1 MAEFDGILFSDLH
14 LSPDTPGLNSLF
26 DAFVERV
33 AGTPEIACLGDLSE
47 YWIGYKHL
55 QTDFGRHV
63 NSQMQRLAAESR
75 RAIWVPGN
83 RDFLFSWQAGESGW
97 QVCRNVYE
105 GDFCGRRVAFEHGDR
120 FCTLDREYQRFRM
133 WFRRLPW
140 RLMNLMISAE
150 RGHRM
155 AKDMRGKSKGAI
167 ARKNPSAFGIQDGPV
182 QRLVSR
188 GAEVIVCG
196 HVHTPFAREYEGGGK
211 KGTLHVM
218 GDWHENSAV
227 VCTVKEGRFRLMK
240 FDGEGFKPFEAPEV
254 QEVYSEREA

>member
-1 MAEFDGILFSDLH
+1 MTEFDGILFSDVH
-14 LSPDTPGLNSLF
+14 LSPDTPRVNALF

-33 AGTPEIACLGDLSE
+33 AGTPQIACLGDLTE
-47 YWIGYKHL
+47 YWIGTKHL
-55 QTDFGRHV
+55 RNDFGRHV
-63 NSQMQRLAAESR
+63 NAQMQRLAHEAQ

-83 RDFLFSWQAGESGW
+83 RDFLFSWQAPTAGW

-140 RLMNLMISAE
+140 RFMNLLISAE

-167 ARKNPSAFGIQDGPV
+167 ARKNPSAFGIQDAPV
-182 QRLVSR
+182 RRLIAR
-188 GAEVIVCG
+188 GAEHVVCG
-196 HVHTPFAREYEGGGK
+196 HVHTPFSRQYEAVGK
-211 KGTLHVM
+211 RGVLHVM
-218 GDWHENSAV
+218 SDWHEDGAV
-227 VCTVKEGRFRLMK
+227 ICAVKDGEYRLMR
-240 FDGEGFKPFEAPEV
+240 FDGDAFTPFDAPTEQAV
-254 QEVYSEREA
+254 FSGGA